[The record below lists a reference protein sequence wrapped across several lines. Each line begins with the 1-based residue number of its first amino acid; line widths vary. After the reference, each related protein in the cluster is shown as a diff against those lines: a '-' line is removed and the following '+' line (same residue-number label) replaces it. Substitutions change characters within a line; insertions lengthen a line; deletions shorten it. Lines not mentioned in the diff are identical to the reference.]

1 MPVAIISMED
11 ILKKYWGFDQFRPLQ
26 KEIIESVIAGNDTL
40 ALLPTGGGK
49 SVCFQVPA
57 MAKEGICL
65 VISPLIAL
73 MKDQVH
79 HLKEKNIYALL
90 IHSGMNFIEV
100 KKTLDNAMYG
110 NFKFL
115 YVSPER
121 LESPLFLEYLPS
133 LPINLIA
140 VDEAHCISQWGYDF
154 RPAYLH
160 IAEIRTHFPKIPVL
174 ALTASATPEVQ
185 IDIQTKLIFG
195 KNSNLFQ
202 QSFERPNLSYSAFK
216 TSSRQEKLISI
227 LRKVNGSGL
236 VYCRSRKKTKDVAGI
251 LNAQGIN
258 ADFYHAGLSNK
269 DRNKKQDEWIKGQ
282 TRIMCC
288 TNAFGMGI
296 DKADVR
302 TVIHYDVP
310 ETLEYYYQEA
320 GRAGRDGKK
329 SYAVLF
335 YSDAE
340 MQELLKRPDIKF
352 PSIDMIRKV
361 YEAICNRFQV
371 PSGSGEDEIFEFEIN
386 SFVKN
391 FKLDVYSVN
400 NALKI
405 LEQEEILNYSE
416 LFFTPS
422 TVVFT
427 SGKNDL
433 EIFQESYPAKEP
445 VIKGLL
451 RLYDGILDFPSAI
464 DESQLARFISIPLTN
479 TVEALKVLDQMQ
491 IIDYTPQKDKPQIIF
506 KRNRVKTSELYLN
519 ENNIAERKRSFEKRV
534 KTMVS
539 FTTEKLKC
547 RSQFISF
554 YFNDLEAQP
563 CGVCDNCIAKRKNE
577 LESGE
582 FKLLS
587 EAIKKATSE
596 KITLDDLKLK
606 IKPMNKVKF
615 DKVFTFLQ
623 EENILNVTPEGFIY
637 LNKAGKIRE
646 N

>member
-1 MPVAIISMED
+1 MED
-11 ILKKYWGFDQFRPLQ
+11 ILKKYWGFDHFRPLQ
-26 KEIIESVIAGNDTL
+26 KEIIDSVIAGNDTL

-57 MAKEGICL
+57 LSKKGICL

-79 HLKEKNIYALL
+79 HLKEKNINALL
-90 IHSGMNFIEV
+90 IHSGMKFIEV
-100 KKTLDNAMYG
+100 KKTLDNALYG

-121 LESPLFLEYLPS
+121 LESPFFLEYLPS

-160 IAEIRTHFPKIPVL
+160 IAAIRTHFPKIPVL

-185 IDIQTKLIFG
+185 IDIQTQLLFG
-195 KNSNLFQ
+195 KTSNTFQ

-269 DRNKKQDEWIKGQ
+269 ERNKKQDEWIKGQ

-302 TVIHYDVP
+302 TVVHYDVP

-340 MQELLKRPDIKF
+340 LQELLKRPEIKF
-352 PSIDMIRKV
+352 PSIDTIRKV
-361 YEAICNRFQV
+361 YEAICNCFQI
-371 PSGSGEDEIFEFEIN
+371 PTGSGDEEVFEFEIN

-416 LFFTPS
+416 LFFTPA
-422 TVVFT
+422 TIVFT
-427 SGKNDL
+427 SGKKDL
-433 EIFQESYPAKEP
+433 EVFQDNYPVYTP

-451 RLYDGILDFPSAI
+451 RMYDGIFDFPSAI
-464 DESQLARFISIPLTN
+464 DESQLARFISIPLPN
-479 TVEALKVLDQMQ
+479 TIEYLKVLNQMQ

-506 KRNRVKTSELYLN
+506 RRNRVKTSDLYLN
-519 ENNIAERKRSFEKRV
+519 EKNIAARKKSFEKRI
-534 KTMVS
+534 KAMVN
-539 FTTEKLKC
+539 FTTEILKC

-554 YFNDLEAQP
+554 YFNDLEARS
-563 CGVCDNCIAKRKNE
+563 CGVCDNCIANRKNE
-577 LESGE
+577 IESDE
-582 FKLLS
+582 FKSIS
-587 EAIKKATSE
+587 EAIKQATSQ
-596 KITLDDLKLK
+596 KITLDDLKMK
-606 IKPMNKVKF
+606 IKSTNKLKF

-623 EENILNVTPEGFIY
+623 EENILEVTQEGLIY
-637 LNKAGKIRE
+637 MVKTGKTTE
-646 N
+646 NL